1 MVGLPIEHD
10 LRKSLTMKPASSM
23 RQLIDCIDKHK
34 RVKEDQ
40 TQGKG
45 KTKVFPEKRDPQVGG
60 YNHNRHGRDFSNQS
74 PRISAQIV
82 NSMFKEPVYQILKKI
97 KKNKSYFKWPNKM
110 GGDLSKQIQSL
121 YYHYHQ
127 EKGHKIEDCRTLRD
141 HWGQLVKAEKLK
153 QFLHQSTEQ
162 IGQFKLGIIET
173 VLLD

>member
-1 MVGLPIEHD
+1 MDRYWETFNEIDGDFEDVAIRTFKVGLPIEHD
-10 LRKSLTMKPASSM
+10 LRKSLTMKPASNM

-34 RVKEDQ
+34 QVKEDQ

-97 KKNKSYFKWPNKM
+97 KKKISHTSNGPIRWGETCPSKSKVFTITTIRKRDIKLRIA
-110 GGDLSKQIQSL
+110 GL
-121 YYHYHQ
+121 YVIT
-127 EKGHKIEDCRTLRD
+127 GVN
-141 HWGQLVKAEKLK
+141 W
-153 QFLHQSTEQ
+153 
-162 IGQFKLGIIET
+162 
-173 VLLD
+173 